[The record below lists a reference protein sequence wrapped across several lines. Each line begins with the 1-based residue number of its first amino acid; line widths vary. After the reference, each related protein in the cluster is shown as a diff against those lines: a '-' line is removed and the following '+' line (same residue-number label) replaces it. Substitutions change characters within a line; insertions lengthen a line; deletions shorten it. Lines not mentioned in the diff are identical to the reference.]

1 MEGVRVQRLLN
12 MFAAIGKIYQTHD
25 SDPTWDKYPQALS
38 DRVQS
43 LAVFLDGYAF
53 ERAGRA
59 PKYSATAAKIVAQK
73 QLENLDPKSVW
84 DEFCLEFGGKGV
96 NPKVNPLAP
105 KGTEF
110 THNGG
115 QHRTTGISVIELD
128 RTLDM
133 PLVRWVVDN
142 LANAPK
148 IVHDR
153 LQNISG
159 VGGKI
164 ASFFMRDVACRF
176 NVFPVRIE
184 DRRLLQPVDIW
195 VDRAA
200 TCLGAP
206 IGKVADFLV
215 EWSPTDGNSPERV
228 NQGIWLFGAEVV
240 RSQEML
246 EAFLCTTSGNNRV
259 MSALKAEI
267 SYLNEI
273 LDCLESVPD
282 EMRDTAVTKL

>member
-1 MEGVRVQRLLN
+1 MEGSRIQRLLN
-12 MFAAIGKIYQTHD
+12 MFTAIGEIYQTHD

-53 ERAGRA
+53 ERAGRT
-59 PKYSATAAKIVAQK
+59 PKYSVTAARIVTHRQI
-73 QLENLDPKSVW
+73 ENLDPKSVW
-84 DEFCLEFGGKGV
+84 DEFCMEFGGKGV

-110 THNGG
+110 THKGG
-115 QHRTTGISVIELD
+115 QHRTMGISVIELD

-133 PLVRWVVDN
+133 PLVRWIVEN

-159 VGGKI
+159 VGEKI
-164 ASFFMRDVACRF
+164 ASFFMRDIACRF
-176 NVFPVRIE
+176 NVFPLRIE

-195 VDRAA
+195 VERAA
-200 TCLGAP
+200 RCLGAP
-206 IGKVADFLV
+206 AGGAADFLV
-215 EWSPTDGNSPERV
+215 KCSGADGNRPERV

-240 RSQEML
+240 GSREML
-246 EAFLCTTSGNNRV
+246 DAFLCKASGKDQV
-259 MSALKAEI
+259 MHALRQQIAH
-267 SYLNEI
+267 LQEI
-273 LDCLESVPD
+273 LHLLESAP
-282 EMRDTAVTKL
+282 ETE

>member
-1 MEGVRVQRLLN
+1 MEGARIQRLLN
-12 MFAAIGKIYQTHD
+12 MFAAIGEIYQTHD

-59 PKYSATAAKIVAQK
+59 PKYSVTAAKIVAQR

-84 DEFCLEFGGKGV
+84 DEFCMEFGGKGV

-110 THNGG
+110 AHKGG
-115 QHRTTGISVIELD
+115 QHRTMGISVIELD

-133 PLVRWVVDN
+133 PLVRWVVNN

-148 IVHDR
+148 IVHAR

-159 VGGKI
+159 VGEKI

-176 NVFPVRIE
+176 NVFPARPE

-195 VDRAA
+195 VERAA
-200 TCLGAP
+200 RCLGAP
-206 IGKVADFLV
+206 VGRAADFLV
-215 EWSPTDGNSPERV
+215 EWSRTDGNRPERV

-240 RSQEML
+240 RSEDLL
-246 EAFLCTTSGNNRV
+246 EAFLCTTSGNDRV

-267 SYLNEI
+267 RYLHEI
-273 LDCLESVPD
+273 LNCLESAPD
-282 EMRDTAVTKL
+282 GMRSTTTAKL